1 MESSDK
7 GDVLRKEER
16 FGYLSVHYLVPLLRQ
31 RTDLPEYRRFDGLV
45 AEIQVRTILQ
55 HAWAEIEH
63 DIQYKSLTTIPSG
76 VRRRFMS
83 LAGLLEIADREFQAV
98 QDEDERIRNEAKI
111 SIQMDQLE
119 NVEITADALRKYLDK
134 EIGPDKRI
142 AYWSYDWCERLLRR
156 IGVIN
161 FEQIDECISKY
172 KNDDMSRVV
181 YGSRQGQLERFELML
196 SAAMGANYLDRH
208 PWNNSAASSSS
219 LEWMQEKQD
228 RMRRGG
234 VDIGDYCPP
243 DNDAVE

>member
-83 LAGLLEIADREFQAV
+83 LAGLLEIADRELQAV

-134 EIGPDKRI
+134 EIDRI
-142 AYWSYDWCERLLRR
+142 RELHTGHMTGARDFFADSALLTLSRSTSAYQSTRTM
-156 IGVIN
+156 I
-161 FEQIDECISKY
+161 
-172 KNDDMSRVV
+172 
-181 YGSRQGQLERFELML
+181 
-196 SAAMGANYLDRH
+196 
-208 PWNNSAASSSS
+208 
-219 LEWMQEKQD
+219 
-228 RMRRGG
+228 
-234 VDIGDYCPP
+234 
-243 DNDAVE
+243 